1 MRRAILVTIPLCLLA
16 HAAGAQSLPPVT
28 TDPAAARHTMVQAAG
43 MPLNDGALAPGMLT
57 VRVVRGAFTAD
68 LSGQT
73 VSVDLDGGRRESAQ
87 TGPDGRALF
96 AHLPVG
102 AQVRVSALVDN
113 QQLASEAFVLPP
125 DSGVRIL
132 LVVDDG
138 NRAGTALASAS
149 TPPSPLPATI
159 SGPTAHTA
167 SPRRGPSS
175 GVLAI
180 RIFFTVA
187 TLGAFALV
195 LFRLSGP
202 PRPRRAP

>member
-1 MRRAILVTIPLCLLA
+1 MAIPLFLLA

-73 VSVDLDGGRRESAQ
+73 VTVDVEGGRRETAQ
-87 TGPDGRALF
+87 TGPDGRAMF

-102 AQVRVSALVDN
+102 SRVRVSALVEN
-113 QQLASEAFVLPP
+113 EPLASEVFALPA

-132 LVVDDG
+132 LVVEGGQDG
-138 NRAGTALASAS
+138 AAAGSEAGSMPPLVMPASAVGPAGTGSS
-149 TPPSPLPATI
+149 RSE
-159 SGPTAHTA
+159 
-167 SPRRGPSS
+167 RSS

-187 TLGAFALV
+187 TLAAFALV
-195 LFRLSGP
+195 LFRIS
-202 PRPRRAP
+202 RPARPAGRR